1 MSSQTTY
8 PFVPKACH
16 CKLSEKLST
25 HPDTWW
31 GYEMTKQKRF
41 GRRSR
46 YHCHSAQPTN
56 RIEIISFTRPYD
68 LLWALILDFSF
79 NFFFFLISFFL
90 WPTVLW
96 SILFGNI
103 SCPIFAKIFFILL
116 SSPSN
121 NVIISLLRSTAFL
134 FIPSPIPCPPA
145 ISVPKLCEGTP
156 PISYASLWN
165 QERLKIRGLG
175 SPPNPVIQQN
185 NAFQC
190 QAWVSEAW
198 VSLLCQLFLMDG
210 FPQKRRTLAICLWPP
225 LISQPPFYEP
235 GL

>member
-31 GYEMTKQKRF
+31 GCEMTKQKRF

-56 RIEIISFTRPYD
+56 RIEIISFTRQYD
-68 LLWALILDFSF
+68 LLWTLILDFSF
-79 NFFFFLISFFL
+79 NFFFISFFFHDPL
-90 WPTVLW
+90 YSGAFYLV
-96 SILFGNI
+96 I
-103 SCPIFAKIFFILL
+103 SLAQFLHRSFFIVK
-116 SSPSN
+116 SQQWCH
-121 NVIISLLRSTAFL
+121 ISLLRSTPVL
-134 FIPSPIPCPPA
+134 FFPAPIPCPPA

-210 FPQKRRTLAICLWPP
+210 FPQKRRTLALCLWPP